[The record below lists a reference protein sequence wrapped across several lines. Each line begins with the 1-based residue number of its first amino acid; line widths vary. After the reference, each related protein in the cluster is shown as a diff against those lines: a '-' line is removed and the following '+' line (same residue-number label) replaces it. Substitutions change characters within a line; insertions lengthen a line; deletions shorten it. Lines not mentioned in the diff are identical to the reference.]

1 MCKKLTPASVIK
13 RYDDCP
19 PAFKISSVCKLALD
33 GTGSPVGVRGSLPH
47 PFNVKAVQGIRQ
59 TVHKAVFCISVKSDI
74 SYRSRR
80 WRVWTKIFERVYS
93 VCMQTAQSAAFGVGK
108 IVQAGQ
114 NMCRKP
120 TASPSIATSSKSA
133 REYTSGG

>member
-1 MCKKLTPASVIK
+1 MVIARPLSK
-13 RYDDCP
+13 FPLCVNWRWTAP
-19 PAFKISSVCKLALD
+19 GRWGGIGGA
-33 GTGSPVGVRGSLPH
+33 LPH

-59 TVHKAVFCISVKSDI
+59 TVHKAVLCISVKSDI
-74 SYRSRR
+74 SYRSGR

-93 VCMQTAQSAAFGVGK
+93 VCMQTTQIGAFGVGK

-120 TASPSIATSSKSA
+120 TASPSIATSSRSA